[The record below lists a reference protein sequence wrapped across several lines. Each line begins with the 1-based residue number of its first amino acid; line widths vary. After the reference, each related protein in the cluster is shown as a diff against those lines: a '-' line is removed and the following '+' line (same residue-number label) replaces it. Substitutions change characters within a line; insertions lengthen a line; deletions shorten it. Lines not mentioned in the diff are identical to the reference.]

1 MRRDQRSENKKA
13 ALLVWPFLYAMKP
26 FPVAFLARRARIL
39 IDLTSPGVKS
49 LLLLQQEP
57 PTHEIMKYL
66 LLAVCAV
73 TMLKSIA
80 LAAPANVWHLPT
92 THETQI
98 ATTMRDPMYE
108 VKNTNVTIYQGFF
121 KNGGAGGDQN
131 GGQLLYRTIPRG
143 GSPSAW
149 SSVALSFQSNV
160 GLNQYWKASIP
171 SATIAATDVIE
182 YYVKVTF
189 TGASP
194 ETTYLYGADAGSQTT
209 TIEATAIAQAFS
221 IRNRPGWVYHANDR
235 TIGSADI
242 TLRVRSGYIGSDN
255 SLASRWS
262 THGAVYFTT
271 DGSTPVGSLGV
282 AGNAQTSAVSM
293 VYAGAVSDA
302 SGNGNAMSW
311 EGTLSN
317 IMSSL
322 SIGATLKYRIGL
334 WNAATLEEKF
344 ADHGTNGTNNAT
356 FFYQNGIIGQPQL
369 TVNGLSANYTT
380 TKIFVDEI
388 AADSVPLNIVFQPG
402 EANIVDAEIFTNLN
416 RRDRAQ
422 TDANGDGY
430 ADGITGTDG
439 NSLVAGDDTQY
450 YQAHE
455 MTHTGAGVYTLTLPA
470 QKTGA
475 YRLTARW
482 KVAGDSNWRWYT
494 NGAANRRDHAIT
506 VSPQDARD
514 IILYEVNVLNI
525 EASGDTFAT
534 RSTIEDMHNAPGA
547 PHENNN
553 RWDLDYVNA
562 LGANWLWFQP
572 IHPCGFDGREPVN
585 GYGSGSALYD
595 PGSPYAVKNFF
606 EVNPLFS
613 KNFSGNP
620 LNPSDMLNA
629 TNRAAAMTAWQNFV
643 AAADEKKIGIM
654 LDAPFN
660 HTAFDCE
667 LGQVGVDLLKPDG
680 ATWSPSDE
688 IRNRDARFY
697 SLDGNY
703 GNRASSAA
711 NIAPG
716 PDRYDFGKWN
726 DVKDVFFGR
735 YDALVENN
743 TSPEN
748 ASHNSEGDWFEVAD
762 ADWTSNDFVQGG
774 VAKNTTRQVWQYF
787 ARYAVHWLEK
797 TRPAGQNR
805 NSSTEPGLSIAQRYA
820 WDARGIDGN
829 RCDFG
834 QGLPPQAWEYIIN
847 VARSYKW
854 NFVMMAESLD
864 GGAVT
869 YRSNR
874 HFDILNENIVFP
886 LQSASNKSSYRDI
899 YESRRNAYGQ
909 GLVLANTTSHDEEN
923 YTDPWQALLR
933 MGVTASLDGV
943 PMIFPGQELGI
954 SRTFG
959 YDHYETN
966 FGKQIA
972 HFKRYNSMMPIW
984 NDANYGNDQLFHV
997 YAGMARARQASRA
1010 LRSSNRWFLDGDGG
1024 NAQIHAVAKYE
1035 SANVSPAF
1043 QDVVLAFANLD
1054 RNNAQADQFKI
1065 PATLANLL
1073 GVKDGRSYNVKNRS
1087 AYENAGN
1094 GTAGRSAA
1102 WLWSGGGLS
1111 GAQLKSSGLFI
1122 SLAKVP
1128 TTGTSN
1134 AAPGDW
1140 ASAPFEAQ
1148 YLKLYD
1154 VTAPP
1159 APLPL
1164 SAAYVLGNSATIT
1177 WLSNAGPDDAISH
1190 YLVSIGTTQ
1199 GGNQVIDQAVVPAA
1213 QFSYSFTGNIGT
1225 VYYASIKAVSAAGVA
1240 SSVAAMTDAGA
1251 PNMASTSSP
1260 MILLDPL
1267 ADNDG
1272 DCVSNADEDIAG
1284 TNPLLNTSRLA
1295 ISAIAR
1301 SGADVVLT
1309 FPSIPG
1315 RYYRLETSTSL
1326 APNSWSF
1333 VSNSIM
1339 ATSSNSSFT
1348 HANGSSDPK
1357 RFYRIRVSTTPIF

>member
-1 MRRDQRSENKKA
+1 
-13 ALLVWPFLYAMKP
+13 
-26 FPVAFLARRARIL
+26 
-39 IDLTSPGVKS
+39 
-49 LLLLQQEP
+49 
-57 PTHEIMKYL
+57 MKYL
-66 LLAVCAV
+66 LLALCAV
-73 TMLKSIA
+73 TLLQSLA
-80 LAAPANVWHLPT
+80 LAAPANVWHLPST
-92 THETQI
+92 VESQI
-98 ATTMRDPMYE
+98 ATTMRDPIYE
-108 VKNTNVTIYQGFF
+108 VKNSNTTIYQGFF

-131 GGQLLYRTIPRG
+131 GGQLIYRTVPRS

-149 SSVALSFQSNV
+149 SSVALSFHSNV
-160 GLNQYWKASIP
+160 GLNQYWKATLP
-171 SATIAATDVIE
+171 SAAIAATDVIE

-194 ETTYLYGADAGSQTT
+194 ETTYLYGADSGSMTT
-209 TIEATAIAQAFS
+209 TAESQAIAQPFS
-221 IRNRPGWVYHANDR
+221 VRNRPAWIFHANDR
-235 TIGSADI
+235 TVGSSDI
-242 TLRVRSGYIGSDN
+242 TVRVKSGYIGTDQ
-255 SLASRWS
+255 SLESRWS
-262 THGAVYFTT
+262 NNAAVYYTT
-271 DGSTPVGSLGV
+271 DGSTPNGALGV
-282 AGNAQTSAVSM
+282 AGNAQTSVASM
-293 VYAGAVSDA
+293 VFSGATADT
-302 SGNGNAMSW
+302 SGNGNAMMW
-311 EGTLSN
+311 QGTLIN
-317 IMSSL
+317 VL
-322 SIGATLKYRIGL
+322 QGLPLGATVKYRIGM
-334 WNAATLEEKF
+334 WHSATLEEKF
-344 ADHGTNGTNNAT
+344 ADHGTNGVNNAT
-356 FFYQNGIIGQPQL
+356 FIHQNGIIGEPVL

-380 TKIFVDEI
+380 TKLFVDEI
-388 AADSVPLNIVFQPG
+388 ASEQVPLNVVFQPG
-402 EANIVDAEIFTNLN
+402 EANVVDAEIFTNLN

-422 TDANGDGY
+422 LDANADGY
-430 ADGITGTDG
+430 PDGITGIDG
-439 NSLVAGDDTQY
+439 NALTSADDAHY
-450 YQAHE
+450 YKAYE
-455 MTHTGAGVYTLTLPA
+455 MTNAGGGTYTLTLPA

-482 KVAGDSNWRWYT
+482 KVAGDSTWRWFT

-506 VSPQDARD
+506 VSPKDARE

-525 EASGDTFAT
+525 EASGSTFAT
-534 RSTIEDMHNAPGA
+534 RSTLEDMHNAPGA

-572 IHPCGFDGREPVN
+572 IHPSGFDGREPIN

-606 EVNPLFS
+606 EVNPIFS

-620 LNPSDMLNA
+620 LNPSDMMQSG
-629 TNRAAAMTAWQNFV
+629 NRAAAMTAWQNFV
-643 AAADEKKIGIM
+643 AAADEKNIGIM

-667 LGQVGVDLLKPDG
+667 LGQVGVELLKPDG
-680 ATWSPSDE
+680 ETWAVTDE

-703 GNRASSAA
+703 GNRATNAS

-716 PDRYDFGKWN
+716 PDRFDFGKWN

-743 TSPEN
+743 SSPEN
-748 ASHNSEGDWFEVAD
+748 TSHNSEGDWFD
-762 ADWTSNDFVQGG
+762 TTDSDWTSNDFVQGG

-805 NSSTEPGLSIAQRYA
+805 NSETEPGLSMAQRYA

-847 VARSYKW
+847 VARSHKW

-886 LQSASNKSSYRDI
+886 LQSASSKASYRDI

-909 GLVLANTTSHDEEN
+909 ALVLANTTSHDEEN
-923 YTDPWQALLR
+923 YLDPWQALVR
-933 MGVTASLDGV
+933 MGATASLDGV

-984 NDANYGNDQLFHV
+984 NDVNYGNDQLFHV
-997 YAGMARARQASRA
+997 YAGMTHARRSSPA
-1010 LRSSNRWFLDGDGG
+1010 LRSSLRWFLDGDG
-1024 NAQIHAVAKYE
+1024 NNNQIHAVAKYE
-1035 SANVSPAF
+1035 TANRSPAL

-1054 RNNAQADQFKI
+1054 RNNAQADQFKL
-1065 PATLANLL
+1065 PSTLANLL
-1073 GVKDGRSYNVKNRS
+1073 GIKDGRQYNVKNIA

-1094 GTAGRSAA
+1094 GTSGRRAA

-1111 GAQLKSSGLFI
+1111 GAQLKSTGMYV

-1134 AAPGDW
+1134 ASPGDW
-1140 ASAPFEAQ
+1140 AIAPFEAQ

-1159 APLPL
+1159 APTPL
-1164 SAAYVLGNSATIT
+1164 SQSYAVGTSGTFQ
-1177 WLSNAGPDDAISH
+1177 WGGNAGPDDAISH
-1190 YLVSIGTTQ
+1190 YLISIGTAP
-1199 GGNQVIDQAVVPAA
+1199 GNTDIVMDAVVPATT
-1213 QFSYSFTGNIGT
+1213 FSYSFNGT
-1225 VYYASIKAVSAAGVA
+1225 FGSVYYATIKAVSTAGIVSTIA
-1240 SSVAAMTDAGA
+1240 GQSDVGA
-1251 PNMASTSSP
+1251 PNSTSPSSSL
-1260 MILLDPL
+1260 ILLNPL
-1267 ADNDG
+1267 LDQDG
-1272 DCVSNADEDIAG
+1272 DGVSNGDESIAG
-1284 TNPLLNTSRLA
+1284 TSPLLSSSRLS
-1295 ISAIAR
+1295 ITSLLR
-1301 SGADVVLT
+1301 NNGDVALT
-1309 FPSIPG
+1309 FPTVLG
-1315 RYYRLETSTSL
+1315 RYYRVETSTSL
-1326 APNSWSF
+1326 MPDSWSF
-1333 VSNSIM
+1333 VSDNIT
-1339 ATSSNSSFT
+1339 ATTTVSTFT
-1348 HANGSSDPK
+1348 HVGGGSDSK
-1357 RFYRIRVSTTPIF
+1357 RFYRVRVSTNPMPQN

>member
-1 MRRDQRSENKKA
+1 
-13 ALLVWPFLYAMKP
+13 
-26 FPVAFLARRARIL
+26 
-39 IDLTSPGVKS
+39 
-49 LLLLQQEP
+49 
-57 PTHEIMKYL
+57 MKYL
-66 LLAVCAV
+66 LFAVCAA
-73 TMLKSIA
+73 TFFWNAS

-92 THETQI
+92 TVEPQI
-98 ATTMRDPMYE
+98 ATTMRDPVYE
-108 VKNTNVTIYQGFF
+108 VKNSNTTIYQGFF

-131 GGQLLYRTIPRG
+131 GGQLIYRTVPRSG
-143 GSPSAW
+143 APSAW
-149 SSVALSFQSNV
+149 SSVALAFHSNV
-160 GLNQYWKASIP
+160 GLNQYWKATLP
-171 SATIAATDVIE
+171 SAAMAATDVIE

-189 TGASP
+189 TGVSP
-194 ETTYLYGADAGSQTT
+194 ETTYLHGSDSGGLTT
-209 TIEATAIAQAFS
+209 TTEAHAIAQPFS
-221 IRNRPGWVYHANDR
+221 LRNRPAWILHANDR
-235 TIGSADI
+235 TIGSSDI
-242 TLRVRSGYIGSDN
+242 IVRVKSGYIGSDN
-255 SLASRWS
+255 LLGSRWS
-262 THGAVYFTT
+262 THGAVYYTT
-271 DGSTPVGSLGV
+271 DGSTPAGALGV
-282 AGNAQTSAVSM
+282 AGNGQTNVEAM
-293 VYAGAVSDA
+293 VFSGATADG
-302 SGNGNAMSW
+302 SGNGNAMMW
-311 EGTLSN
+311 QGTLSN
-317 IMSSL
+317 VL
-322 SIGATLKYRIGL
+322 QGLPLGASVKYRIGL
-334 WNAATLEEKF
+334 WHSETLEEKF

-356 FFYQNGIIGQPQL
+356 FVYQNGTIGEPSL

-380 TKIFVDEI
+380 TKVFVDEI
-388 AADSVPLNIVFQPG
+388 AADSVPLAVVFQPG
-402 EANIVDAEIFTNLN
+402 EANVVDAEIFTNLN

-422 TDANGDGY
+422 LDANGDGY
-430 ADGITGTDG
+430 PDGITGIDG
-439 NSLVAGDDTQY
+439 NALTSTDDGQY
-450 YQAHE
+450 YKAHE
-455 MTHTGAGVYTLTLPA
+455 MFHAGSGTYTLTLPA

-482 KVAGDSNWRWYT
+482 KVAGDNNWRWYT

-506 VSPQDARD
+506 VSPKDARE

-525 EASGDTFAT
+525 EASGSTFGT
-534 RSTIEDMHNAPGA
+534 RSTLEDMHNAPGA

-553 RWDLDYVNA
+553 RWDLDYVND

-606 EVNPLFS
+606 EVNPIFT

-620 LNPSDMLNA
+620 LNPSDMMQSG
-629 TNRAAAMTAWQNFV
+629 NRAAAMTAWQNFV

-667 LGQVGVDLLKPDG
+667 LGQVGIDLLKPDG
-680 ATWSPSDE
+680 ATWAITDE
-688 IRNRDARFY
+688 IRNRDARFF

-703 GNRASSAA
+703 GNRASNAN
-711 NIAPG
+711 NIAAG

-748 ASHNSEGDWFEVAD
+748 TSHNSEGDWFD
-762 ADWTSNDFVQGG
+762 ATDSDWTSNDFVQGG
-774 VAKNTTRQVWQYF
+774 MPKNTTRQVWQYF

-797 TRPAGQNR
+797 TRPAGLNR
-805 NSSTEPGLSIAQRYA
+805 NSETEPGLSLAQRYA

-886 LQSASNKSSYRDI
+886 LQSASNKFSYRDI

-909 GLVLANTTSHDEEN
+909 ALVLTNTTSHDEEN
-923 YTDPWQALLR
+923 YLDPWQALVR
-933 MGVTASLDGV
+933 MGATASLDGV

-959 YDHYETN
+959 YEHYETN

-984 NDANYGNDQLFHV
+984 NDSNYGNDQLFHV
-997 YAGMARARQASRA
+997 YAGMTHARRSSPA
-1010 LRSSNRWFLDGDGG
+1010 LRSPQRWFLDGNG
-1024 NAQIHAVAKYE
+1024 NNTQIHAVAKYE
-1035 SANVSPAF
+1035 SAQQSPAF

-1054 RNNAQADQFKI
+1054 RNNAQADQFTL
-1065 PATLANLL
+1065 PTALANVL
-1073 GVKDGRSYNVKNRS
+1073 GIKDARTYNVKNLA

-1094 GTAGRSAA
+1094 GTAGRRSS
-1102 WLWSGGGLS
+1102 WLWSGGGLNGS
-1111 GAQLKSSGLFI
+1111 QLKSTGLFV

-1134 AAPGDW
+1134 ALPGDW

-1159 APLPL
+1159 APIPL
-1164 SAAYVLGNSATIT
+1164 SNSFALGTTGTFHWQA
-1177 WLSNAGPDDAISH
+1177 NAGPDDAIAH
-1190 YLVSIGTTQ
+1190 YLVSVGTTH
-1199 GGNQVIDQAVVPAA
+1199 GGTDVIHNAIVPANA
-1213 QFSYSFTGNIGT
+1213 LSYQFTGTIGT
-1225 VYYASIKAVSAAGVA
+1225 VYFATVKAVSTAGVA
-1240 SSVAAMTDAGA
+1240 STSNGQSDLGLPNPSSV
-1251 PNMASTSSP
+1251 SSSL
-1260 MILLDPL
+1260 ILLDPL
-1267 ADNDG
+1267 ADQDG
-1272 DCVSNADEDIAG
+1272 DCISNGDEEIAG
-1284 TNPLLNTSRLA
+1284 TSPLRASSRLK
-1295 ISAIAR
+1295 IDSLAR
-1301 SGADVVLT
+1301 NNGDVVIS

-1315 RYYRLETSTSL
+1315 RHYRVETSTSL
-1326 APNSWSF
+1326 TADSWSF
-1333 VSNSIM
+1333 VSGNIT
-1339 ATSSNSSFT
+1339 ATTANTTFT
-1348 HANGSSDPK
+1348 HEDGGNDLK
-1357 RFYRIRVSTTPIF
+1357 RFYRIRVSKTLIP